1 MPNAVLLYTAM
12 GFYPS
17 LCMSVLPNLT
27 PVHFHLKFKQFFAA
41 KRRHLSNVYRLLYLF
56 HKQPKNP
63 ILKVAPTNLAAFSSR
78 DLAH

>member
-27 PVHFHLKFKQFFAA
+27 LVHFHLKFKQFFAA
-41 KRRHLSNVYRLLYLF
+41 KRHHLSNVYRLLYLF